1 MDYINFCKFLKPFC
15 WEKNKAQE
23 LYTAVT
29 LAEVCMSVC
38 MSLSVGQNDKSVVGV
53 INVIMVEVQVKWSK
67 VSFAIKVR

>member
-1 MDYINFCKFLKPFC
+1 
-15 WEKNKAQE
+15 
-23 LYTAVT
+23 
-29 LAEVCMSVC
+29 